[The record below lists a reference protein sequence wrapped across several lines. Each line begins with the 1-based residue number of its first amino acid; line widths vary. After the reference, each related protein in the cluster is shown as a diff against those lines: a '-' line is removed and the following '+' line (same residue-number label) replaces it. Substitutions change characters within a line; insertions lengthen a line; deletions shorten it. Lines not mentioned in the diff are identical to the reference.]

1 MAELKRRQFLKTSAW
16 AGASLVG
23 TSHRWANANDRI
35 RVALIGAGGR
45 GGALIRDA
53 HDVEGVEIV
62 TVCDVDA
69 RRSREKADAV
79 EKISGKRPRIEKD
92 MRRIMDDPSVDA
104 VTVATCNHWHALAG
118 IWACRQPFQIPGG
131 ETCLCR
137 ETDLPQCVRGT

>member
-45 GGALIRDA
+45 GGGLIRDA

-62 TVCDVDA
+62 TVCDVGDFPGICEVHGRRDA
-69 RRSREKADAV
+69 AYDFLS
-79 EKISGKRPRIEKD
+79 
-92 MRRIMDDPSVDA
+92 
-104 VTVATCNHWHALAG
+104 
-118 IWACRQPFQIPGG
+118 
-131 ETCLCR
+131 LCY
-137 ETDLPQCVRGT
+137 GY

>member
-45 GGALIRDA
+45 GGGLIRDA

-62 TVCDVDA
+62 TAA
-69 RRSREKADAV
+69 RGLGSR
-79 EKISGKRPRIEKD
+79 R
-92 MRRIMDDPSVDA
+92 
-104 VTVATCNHWHALAG
+104 TCGASWTILL
-118 IWACRQPFQIPGG
+118 WMP
-131 ETCLCR
+131 
-137 ETDLPQCVRGT
+137 